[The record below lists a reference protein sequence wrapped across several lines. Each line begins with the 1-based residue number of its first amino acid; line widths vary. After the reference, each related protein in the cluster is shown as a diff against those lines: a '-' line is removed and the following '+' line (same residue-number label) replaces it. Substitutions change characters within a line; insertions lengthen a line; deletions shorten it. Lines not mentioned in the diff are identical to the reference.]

1 MAVTRVKVTKLVGL
15 LFAAPFKRLTGKGH
29 LSSLATDLAS
39 LRMFPLLCFI
49 LRLQCRLYMSF
60 GVKLDDRLKKAQ
72 SLGKLSKTVFF
83 PLRGYPAMIE
93 GDSVTCN

>member
-1 MAVTRVKVTKLVGL
+1 MALTRVKVTKLVGL
-15 LFAAPFKRLTGKGH
+15 LFAAPLKRLTGKGH
-29 LSSLATDLAS
+29 FSSLATDLAS

-72 SLGKLSKTVFF
+72 SLEDVREILAEVVHKGGGVF
-83 PLRGYPAMIE
+83 
-93 GDSVTCN
+93 